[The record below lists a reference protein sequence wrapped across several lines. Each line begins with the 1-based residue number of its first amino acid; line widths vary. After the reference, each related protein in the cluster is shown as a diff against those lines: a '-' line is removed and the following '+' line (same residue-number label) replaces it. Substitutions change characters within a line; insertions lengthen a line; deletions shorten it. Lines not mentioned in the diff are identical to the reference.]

1 MSRVTQ
7 SRNPGINFGAEVFD
21 SRPDFLGGPRPWAG
35 RDRVAAA
42 NVRASLNRLSDLDAF
57 TQGWFKGV

>member
-1 MSRVTQ
+1 MSRITEN
-7 SRNPGINFGAEVFD
+7 RNPGACLGAELINT
-21 SRPDFLGGPRPWAG
+21 RPDFLGGPRPWAG

-42 NVRASLNRLSDLDAF
+42 NIRASLNRLSDLDAF